1 MTTSLTPEM
10 TSAVHSAGAL
20 GPRLQLEVAVAL
32 GAAAASVDALDD
44 PEISLGLLCP
54 THYESDFAELYVA
67 GADEKAQ
74 TTALISDNWRTQG
87 HVVATALSS
96 LFGPSVIGAPHA
108 PHGADLDATANRLM
122 ELRREYTVP
131 MRYLLNAGLA
141 AGYLSTALELPAPR
155 ITETYFT
162 ANVAWDFNRR
172 TFLDV
177 GCTGDVEQSYDF
189 IASNSQL
196 RYFIADDAST
206 PAEICARVRTVI
218 APTTTQVNADSVQ
231 PSR

>member
-44 PEISLGLLCP
+44 PEISLGLLWP
-54 THYESDFAELYVA
+54 IHYESGFAELYVA

-74 TTALISDNWRTQG
+74 TTALINDNWRTQG

-122 ELRREYTVP
+122 ELRREYLTP
-131 MRYLLNAGLA
+131 MSSLLNAGLA
-141 AGYLSTALELPAPR
+141 AGYLSTALQLPAPR
-155 ITETYFT
+155 ITETHFIV
-162 ANVAWDFNRR
+162 NLAWDIDRH
-172 TFLDV
+172 TSLDV
-177 GCTGDVEQSYDF
+177 ECIGDMEQPYDF
-189 IASNSQL
+189 TVSSSHL
-196 RYFIADDAST
+196 RRFIADYAST
-206 PAEICARVRTVI
+206 PAEVCTQARTVI
-218 APTTTQVNADSVQ
+218 APTTA
-231 PSR
+231 